1 MVFSGVQ
8 STNKNSY
15 NLSINNKQKNLKFA
29 LLINYIHNPF
39 NLSHLNKYIQKL
51 LTIKSR
57 LIFKYHQTCM
67 LSKECDRYLL
77 PLVIPSLSQYGEVNL
92 RALVT

>member
-29 LLINYIHNPF
+29 LLINYIYNPF

>member
-1 MVFSGVQ
+1 MVFLGVQ

-15 NLSINNKQKNLKFA
+15 NQSFHQQNLKFA

-39 NLSHLNKYIQKL
+39 NNLSHLNKYIQKL